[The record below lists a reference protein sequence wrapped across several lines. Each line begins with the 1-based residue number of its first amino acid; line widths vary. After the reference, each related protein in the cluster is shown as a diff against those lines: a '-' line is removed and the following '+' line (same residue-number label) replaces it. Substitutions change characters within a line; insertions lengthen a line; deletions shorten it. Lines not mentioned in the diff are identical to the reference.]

1 MATARR
7 ITRPSEFTREQIM
20 KAAERLFAESGY
32 DGTSIRAIVAKAKV
46 NQAAINYH
54 FEGKDGLY
62 REVLREAFR
71 GLTEHQLSHAEEL
84 KMMSREEALS
94 QFIRRQ
100 LQPLVGRDE
109 YSRHMRIFNWETVQ
123 PTAVFRSLIAEEAAP
138 FLGLAADLVR
148 RFLPDADQR
157 TVTIAAVWLLGQCSV
172 FLRNR
177 EQLAAPPVGLVLDEP
192 AVEWLSTTISHWL
205 VAGLDRAADPTTKVA
220 DTAADRP
227 EPRSSHSVGSKP
239 LIRKRSAWRA

>member
-1 MATARR
+1 
-7 ITRPSEFTREQIM
+7 
-20 KAAERLFAESGY
+20 
-32 DGTSIRAIVAKAKV
+32 
-46 NQAAINYH
+46 
-54 FEGKDGLY
+54 
-62 REVLREAFR
+62 
-71 GLTEHQLSHAEEL
+71 LTQHQLSHAEEL
-84 KMMSREEALS
+84 KMMSREKALS

-205 VAGLDRAADPTTKVA
+205 VAGLDRAADPA
-220 DTAADRP
+220 TARNRGVVTA
-227 EPRSSHSVGSKP
+227 
-239 LIRKRSAWRA
+239 